1 MIYRHINKDLHND
14 YGPVEINTS
23 KTLQGSDVLEVSQ
36 PLFPSD
42 GLWLLTVLFKVYLI
56 FYSLR
61 SLFLFSNSSGYKE
74 DDKTSHFED
83 APILLSQKDE
93 GLNVSISHLFKSK
106 SNNCCFIRM
115 KQDRE
120 DAPSKTKLLHG
131 ATTSILFCIF
141 RL

>member
-1 MIYRHINKDLHND
+1 MINKHINKDLHND
-14 YGPVEINTS
+14 YGPVEIYTE

-36 PLFPSD
+36 QLFPAD
-42 GLWLLTVLFKVYLI
+42 GLWLLSVIFKVYLI
-56 FYSLR
+56 LYSLR
-61 SLFLFSNSSGYKE
+61 SLFLFSNSSGFKE

-93 GLNVSISHLFKSK
+93 GLNVSISHLFKTK
-106 SNNCCFIRM
+106 SNNYCFIRM
-115 KQDRE
+115 KQDPE
-120 DAPSKTKLLHG
+120 DVPSKAKHLHG

>member
-1 MIYRHINKDLHND
+1 MINKHINKDLHSG
-14 YGPVEINTS
+14 YCPAAINTE

-36 PLFPSD
+36 QLFPTD
-42 GLWLLTVLFKVYLI
+42 GLWLLSVIFKVYLI
-56 FYSLR
+56 LYSLQ
-61 SLFLFSNSSGYKE
+61 SLFLFSNSSGFKE

-93 GLNVSISHLFKSK
+93 GLNVSISHLFKTK
-106 SNNCCFIRM
+106 SINFCLMRM
-115 KQDRE
+115 KQDPE
-120 DAPSKTKLLHG
+120 DAPSKAKHLHG